1 MAQVQQGFGPFP
13 DDLSTPLASAP
24 GRGCLNEPP
33 TLSPDLRASATAH
46 LTCLHVSTHMCPRL
60 YVPDRTLPA
69 HPGDTGFDPWS
80 RKIPYAVGQLS
91 HCTTT
96 NEPDLWNPQAA
107 TSEPMS
113 HSSRSPH
120 TLEPVLH
127 NKRSHHNDTPTHHNW
142 RVLAPTLHN

>member
-1 MAQVQQGFGPFP
+1 MKETE
-13 DDLSTPLASAP
+13 DDRDRWRDIPCSWI
-24 GRGCLNEPP
+24 GRINIVKVNILIKTMNRFNE
-33 TLSPDLRASATAH
+33 
-46 LTCLHVSTHMCPRL
+46 
-60 YVPDRTLPA
+60 VPIKIPMINFCGIPVVKNLPA
-69 HPGDTGFDPWS
+69 NAGDTGFDPWS

-91 HCTTT
+91 HCATT

-127 NKRSHHNDTPTHHNW
+127 SKRSHHNDTPTHHNW